1 MRIPL
6 CVSLLLVLFLAQ
18 LRIAEAYSQAAAF
31 PAFGAFLQEDVFV
44 PNVLPVLTVS
54 QATGMVSIDGDL
66 DEPVWR
72 SASVAGNF
80 SEVFPGDQTKPP
92 IGIRALITY
101 DEAILYVAF
110 VIDDDPGDVRASLSD
125 RDDIWQDDYVG
136 IVLDPNGDG
145 QALYFIAANP
155 LGIQGDLK
163 ISPQGEDE
171 GFNMVFRSAGK
182 ITESGYRVEMAI
194 PFKSLRF
201 PAKEVQA
208 WRSTFWITHPRDSR
222 RQYSWAAVSRDDP
235 CWSCQMGTLHGMEG
249 VRSGRNLEILP
260 ALTGAGAGQL
270 RDAADGRSPFESD
283 RVRLRPSLNVKYG
296 VTSALTVDATLN
308 PDFSQIESDD
318 AQIDV
323 NTTFALSFDERRP
336 FFQEGS
342 DLFQTDLRT
351 VYTRSINEPTLA
363 AKGTARFGATSLA
376 YIGARDRTSPLLLP
390 FEEESALVSA
400 GHSTSNIL
408 RVMHT
413 FAQNRHLGALI
424 TDRRIDEGGSGST
437 VGVDASYR
445 FLKHYTV
452 TGQLVWSHNAE
463 PMGTASSGNIPDLTF
478 GRARYTAALDGEKFW
493 GHGLTA
499 ELDRQSR
506 HWGFEVGYEELS
518 PTFRADNGFVRQNN
532 SRRAYLWQGVF
543 IYPSKVLPFVDRIQ
557 PMIVLGRRWNFDG
570 VRKSDYVIPMLRM
583 QLKRQTNVSL
593 RFAMESELYKEQQ
606 FDGLRRFSLEAY
618 SGFSEPVR
626 LGLSVGLGRDI
637 ARLAETP
644 ELGASLDWSVFSQ
657 IRLGDRLQ
665 LQPRLLHSSLKDLDS
680 GEEYYSGYILRSRL
694 GYQFT
699 RRFFFR
705 TIVQYNG
712 FSRSLEIDPLLTY
725 KVNPFTAVYLGS
737 THDMS
742 SYDRLG
748 DQPSRYFRES
758 SRQLFFKLQYLLRT

>member
-1 MRIPL
+1 M
-6 CVSLLLVLFLAQ
+6 
-18 LRIAEAYSQAAAF
+18 
-31 PAFGAFLQEDVFV
+31 
-44 PNVLPVLTVS
+44 PNVLPSLTLSGVRGPI
-54 QATGMVSIDGDL
+54 TIDGDP
-66 DEPVWR
+66 EEAAWR
-72 SASVAGNF
+72 SATEAANF
-80 SEVFPGDQTKPP
+80 SEVFPGDQTRPP
-92 IGIRALITY
+92 IGIQALITY
-101 DEAILYVAF
+101 DQDNLYVAF
-110 VIDDDPGDVRASLSD
+110 VIDDDPDAVRASLSD
-125 RDDIWQDDYVG
+125 RDNIWQDDYVG
-136 IVLDPNGDG
+136 LVLDPNGDG
-145 QALYFIAANP
+145 QSLYFIAANP
-155 LGIQGDLK
+155 LGIQGDSK
-163 ISPQGEDE
+163 ISPQDEDE
-171 GFNMVFRSAGK
+171 GFNLIFSSAGQ
-182 ITESGYRVEMAI
+182 ITETGYTVEMAI

-201 PAKEVQA
+201 PAKDVQT

-222 RQYSWAAVSRDDP
+222 RQYSWAAISRDDP
-235 CWSCQMGTLHGMEG
+235 CWSCQMGTLHGIEG
-249 VRSGRNLEILP
+249 VRSGRNLEVLP
-260 ALTGAGAGQL
+260 ALTGAGSGEL
-270 RDAADGRSPFESD
+270 RDAANGRSPFESE
-283 RVRLRPSLNVKYG
+283 RVKLRPSLNVKYG

-342 DLFQTDLRT
+342 DLFQTEIQT

-413 FAQNRHLGALI
+413 FAPNRHVGALI

-437 VGVDASYR
+437 VGIDASYR
-445 FLKHYTV
+445 FLRNYTF
-452 TGQLVWSHNAE
+452 TGQLVWSRNAE
-463 PMGTASSGNIPDLTF
+463 PLDTASSGNIPDLTF
-478 GRARYTAALDGEKFW
+478 GRDKYTAALDGEKFW
-493 GHGLTA
+493 GHGLSA

-506 HWGFEVGYEELS
+506 HWGFELGYDELS

-532 SRRAYLWQGVF
+532 SRRAYLWQGAF

-557 PMIVLGRRWNFDG
+557 PMIVLGRRWNLDG
-570 VRKSDYVIPMLRM
+570 VRKSDFVTPMLRL
-583 QLKRQTNVSL
+583 QLKRQTSVSL
-593 RFAMESELYKEQQ
+593 RFAMERELYKEQQ

-618 SGFSEPVR
+618 SGFSEPLR
-626 LGLSVGLGRDI
+626 AGFSVGAGRDI

-665 LQPRLLHSSLKDLDS
+665 LQPRLMHSSLKDLVS
-680 GEEYYSGYILRSRL
+680 GEKFYSGYILRSRL

-712 FSRSLEIDPLLTY
+712 FSRRLEIDPLLTY
-725 KVNPFTAVYLGS
+725 KVNPFTAMYVGS
-737 THDMS
+737 THDLS
-742 SYDRLG
+742 SYERVG

-758 SRQLFFKLQYLLRT
+758 SRQLFFKLQYLLRR